1 MKIMIQIFTI
11 LLFFVLGE
19 IASQV
24 IQFLF
29 PSIFV
34 PGTILGLLFLVI
46 ALSMKWVKRDKVE
59 DVGNFL
65 TGNMAF
71 FFIPAAV
78 GVVEYI
84 DILQEDFV
92 KIILLI
98 LISIVISLTSIYFS
112 VELTLW
118 IQMKIK
124 GGSAH
129 E

>member
-19 IASQV
+19 TVSKIVQL
-24 IQFLF
+24 LF

-46 ALSMKWVKRDKVE
+46 ALSMKWVKKDKVE

-78 GVVEYI
+78 GVLEYV
-84 DILQEDFV
+84 DILQEDFF
-92 KIILLI
+92 KILLLI
-98 LISIVISLTSIYFS
+98 LISILISFTCIYLS
-112 VELTLW
+112 VKLTLFLQNK
-118 IQMKIK
+118 IQ
-124 GGSAH
+124 GGKSNV
-129 E
+129 